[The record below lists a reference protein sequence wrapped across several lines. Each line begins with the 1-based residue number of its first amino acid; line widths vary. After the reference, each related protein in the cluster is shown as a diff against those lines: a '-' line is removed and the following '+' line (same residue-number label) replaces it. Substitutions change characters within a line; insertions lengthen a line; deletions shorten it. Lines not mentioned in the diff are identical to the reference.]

1 MVIPEHYLDNFQV
14 LGFLTDI
21 FSFQSA
27 DFNTASS
34 LSESVMML
42 ARTRLTVVK
51 ERLGCGGPVS

>member
-1 MVIPEHYLDNFQV
+1 MISELDLDTFQV

-51 ERLGCGGPVS
+51 ERLGCGGPIS

>member
-1 MVIPEHYLDNFQV
+1 MDAFQV

-51 ERLGCGGPVS
+51 ERLGCGGLVS